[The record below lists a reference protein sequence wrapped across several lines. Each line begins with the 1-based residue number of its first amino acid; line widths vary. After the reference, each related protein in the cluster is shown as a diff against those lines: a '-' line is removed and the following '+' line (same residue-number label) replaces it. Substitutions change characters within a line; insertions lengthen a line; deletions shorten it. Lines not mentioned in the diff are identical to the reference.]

1 MKSEVKGKE
10 KNIVTLEIRVDKE
23 KFDEALEKAYRKNV
37 KQIAIPGF
45 RKGKAPRK
53 FIEKF
58 YGAAVLKLLLKSIS
72 LCLLTSLRLKK
83 SPK

>member
-45 RKGKAPRK
+45 R
-53 FIEKF
+53 
-58 YGAAVLKLLLKSIS
+58 
-72 LCLLTSLRLKK
+72 
-83 SPK
+83 